1 MADLGPVAVGFIRI
15 ETVQLLKAAR
25 LAPQAVLFKKS
36 PGFVP
41 PKAMLLMVK
50 AELRLLARVRF
61 CAGLVLPT
69 ATVPKLR
76 LAGVS
81 VAAAADVP

>member
-15 ETVQLLKAAR
+15 EIVQLLKAAR
-25 LAPQAVLFKKS
+25 LAPQVVLFRKS
-36 PGFVP
+36 PGFAP
-41 PKAMLLMVK
+41 PKAMPLMVK
-50 AELRLLARVRF
+50 AVPRLLARARF

-69 ATVPKLR
+69 ATEPKLR

-81 VAAAADVP
+81 AAAAADVP